1 MLTWWTLPSAT
12 HLSGRQISGDNT
24 SWFISLPWQK
34 HNLSLFCQS
43 KYQVVSWILH
53 SLILNRTEEL
63 KRPRKGRV
71 WHTIQT
77 AQIIVH
83 AHVKPDD
90 DFVFSRVFAYFDWSR
105 SYLSLFTLIPLFY
118 RCILRK
124 ASGKWELRRN
134 SVSGLYRQPI
144 NHYII
149 SSLVRYRGR
158 RELVTVDGYCRLSI

>member
-34 HNLSLFCQS
+34 HHLSLFCQS
-43 KYQVVSWILH
+43 KYEVVSRILH

-71 WHTIQT
+71 RRLRLLSMLMLNLMMT
-77 AQIIVH
+77 
-83 AHVKPDD
+83 
-90 DFVFSRVFAYFDWSR
+90 FVFSRVFANFDWSR

-134 SVSGLYRQPI
+134 SVSGFCRQPI

-158 RELVTVDGYCRLSI
+158 RELVTVDSYCRLSI